1 MKKFFIFLF
10 FVSVLNAEIATK
22 EFATKYGK
30 QVSISINMDNKLNY
44 QEKLDS
50 CKNIFNNSGTF
61 NFDNREE
68 MLPIVI
74 KACQDNIKK

>member
-10 FVSVLNAEIATK
+10 FVSVLNAEVATK
-22 EFATKYGK
+22 EFSIKYGE
-30 QVSISINMDNKLNY
+30 QVSIPINMDNKLNY

-61 NFDNREE
+61 NFDNRKE
-68 MLPIVI
+68 MLPIAI
-74 KACQDNIKK
+74 KACQDSIKK